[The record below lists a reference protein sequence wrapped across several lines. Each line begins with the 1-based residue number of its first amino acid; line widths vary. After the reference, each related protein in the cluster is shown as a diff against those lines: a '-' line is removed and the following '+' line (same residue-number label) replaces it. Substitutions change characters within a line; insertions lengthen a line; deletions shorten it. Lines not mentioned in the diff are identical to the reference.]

1 MNLKKIKIHKIRILD
16 LWRQVLDVCWWA
28 HVSNWE
34 VLQWS
39 GLSTVADILRHR
51 RLSLAI
57 LHAWTLDWSSLPA
70 LMVETKAESQW
81 PAGADHRAALAMSA
95 STRFRRMPTLYMYC
109 YLRCRDLRSPGVTE
123 QRNSWTVHSDYVPTT
138 TMMMTMNDERLVSK
152 MEGKTNFSRR
162 LQAVY
167 GTGIVDCLEIID
179 VGCNLKQ
186 FDGLTR
192 QTLSGVARILCQG
205 GTGLASWKDRK

>member
-1 MNLKKIKIHKIRILD
+1 
-16 LWRQVLDVCWWA
+16 
-28 HVSNWE
+28 
-34 VLQWS
+34 
-39 GLSTVADILRHR
+39 
-51 RLSLAI
+51 
-57 LHAWTLDWSSLPA
+57 
-70 LMVETKAESQW
+70 
-81 PAGADHRAALAMSA
+81 
-95 STRFRRMPTLYMYC
+95 
-109 YLRCRDLRSPGVTE
+109 
-123 QRNSWTVHSDYVPTT
+123 
-138 TMMMTMNDERLVSK
+138 MMMTMNDERLVSK

-205 GTGLASWKDRK
+205 GTGLAS